1 MHCLDRLD
9 RRAILIEPF
18 TLPSSKMKYFV
29 LYAIFF
35 SIFLISCAS
44 QPANAQEGDE
54 PVFNVTTKNQ
64 EDRINIQQE
73 DNVTTIDIHSPTGIG
88 TAKFELKSG
97 TMPESIVLRL
107 HLAGLEQV
115 KLVSDQ
121 TTLASYGSSSD
132 MFNVTGQS
140 VIAAGNEYAITPIDP
155 LWMKVEV
162 IPGRVDKKTP
172 SGEGYFEIIVP
183 SEFIRRAG
191 NSFEIQWVD
200 FFR

>member
-1 MHCLDRLD
+1 
-9 RRAILIEPF
+9 
-18 TLPSSKMKYFV
+18 MKYFV
-29 LYAIFF
+29 VYTILV
-35 SIFLISCAS
+35 SLSLISCAS
-44 QPANAQEGDE
+44 QPADAQAGGET
-54 PVFNVTTKNQ
+54 VLNVTTKSQ
-64 EDRINIQQE
+64 DDQINIQHE
-73 DNVTTIDIHSPTGIG
+73 DNVTTIDIYSPTGIG
-88 TAKFELKSG
+88 TATFELKLG
-97 TMPESIVLRL
+97 PMPESLVLRL
-107 HLAGLEQV
+107 HLAGLEQF